1 MGRLTP
7 DCPQPMKRDDRSLK
21 VHQSIRLILKC
32 SGTPINRTP
41 IYRTPIYRTLIY
53 RTPIYRT
60 PIYRTPI
67 YRTPI
72 YRISRRFTG
81 PASLPPFSL
90 LHPGLNSHRFTEL
103 VSFPVNQGSTAV
115 NLKVQNSKVP
125 NSIRY
130 SNINSPK
137 RKYNYNKLI
146 IKEQGLLIPI
156 VWTV

>member
-1 MGRLTP
+1 MESVNNLMGRLTP
-7 DCPQPMKRDDRSLK
+7 DCYQPMKRDERSLK

-41 IYRTPIYRTLIY
+41 IYRTPIYRT
-53 RTPIYRT
+53 
-60 PIYRTPI
+60 
-67 YRTPI
+67 PI
-72 YRISRRFTG
+72 YRIPRRFTG